1 MAFNNGVALMDW
13 TRAMHKRLTE
23 WFWVALSWRT
33 ESGRRVGIN
42 LSHGVYPH
50 PLQPST
56 EGQAGLENGIW
67 IDDRLI
73 VVDAPLTVQGRPG
86 GEVQVGR
93 SWKCS
98 VKTDT
103 YSLELSFE
111 PKQIVHSTDNLGL
124 LTADLRHSLGFYTG
138 QLTID
143 SETFAIDRLPGI
155 LEDHYARW

>member
-86 GEVQVGR
+86 GEYR
-93 SWKCS
+93 SVVRGNAVS
-98 VKTDT
+98 RPTHIR
-103 YSLELSFE
+103 LSFRLSQSRLSI
-111 PKQIVHSTDNLGL
+111 PPTISAFSLLIFGTPLASTQV
-124 LTADLRHSLGFYTG
+124 S
-138 QLTID
+138 
-143 SETFAIDRLPGI
+143 
-155 LEDHYARW
+155 